1 MVLKW
6 DSDEIVGGS
15 LFVAAMK
22 SVDEIVMLLVE
33 VGKKQGVEQK
43 NMYLGIGMK
52 LQYLRME
59 VGSGAKLSVMK
70 RWESNKA
77 RYWVLKCHTKVAV
90 IT

>member
-1 MVLKW
+1 MSRFKEVFGLFY
-6 DSDEIVGGS
+6 SGL

-33 VGKKQGVEQK
+33 VVKNQGIEQK
-43 NMYLGIGMK
+43 DMYLRIGMK

-70 RWESNKA
+70 RWEINKA
-77 RYWVLKCHTKVAV
+77 RY
-90 IT
+90 